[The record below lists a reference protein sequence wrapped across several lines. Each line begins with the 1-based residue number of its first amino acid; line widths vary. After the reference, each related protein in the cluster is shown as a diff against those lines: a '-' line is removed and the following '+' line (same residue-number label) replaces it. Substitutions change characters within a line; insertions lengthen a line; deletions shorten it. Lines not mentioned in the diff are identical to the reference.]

1 MVLCLVL
8 LIVILIEVFFNIVLV
23 YLCKNLKDLKSI
35 RLWLFIQNICTPL
48 LASLKACTLQAW
60 VCCVC
65 RWFPK
70 LIFQIKK
77 TRWNSYADHI
87 QCLTTAIC
95 NDKKI
100 LKIVTFLP
108 LTNVLFHL
116 MRKTTSQHANVRTGS
131 KYFSVIVATYFSFVI
146 TLFCLLKLYVNI
158 SFYFVPSNC
167 LFLKQ
172 NP

>member
-1 MVLCLVL
+1 MKFFS
-8 LIVILIEVFFNIVLV
+8 ILFSYTFAKILKIWNLSGYG
-23 YLCKNLKDLKSI
+23 YLS
-35 RLWLFIQNICTPL
+35 RTFAHLFLQIWKP
-48 LASLKACTLQAW
+48 APLQAW

-108 LTNVLFHL
+108 LTNVLFYL